1 MANNKNKEKEYQP
14 IKLLKNRIYPTY
26 QLYAVI
32 NSKVSA
38 EEAMVIA
45 VLETFSWLRKRF
57 RELTIPD
64 EIDYPEPDKYKSVRL
79 DDFKSFRINEGY
91 VVDVVFIKE
100 KGVFA
105 FQLVEPDLGPEP
117 GNENQG
123 RKPAPGR
130 VFATNIAYRIYNGKL
145 ECGFKTVCSEPENTK
160 AACEVF
166 RLAVIRSIVLN
177 ELLGLD
183 QIIPIIRDMHQ
194 INSIDKVDRFI
205 DYIRSNERQLP
216 FVLTVEYKKPVD
228 FNTLIKTKPDFD
240 INNLLN
246 RKIEDLI
253 ATTKVEDK
261 EEIFED
267 RMRELAGKKMGY
279 AQFGFLPY
287 RYINNFNDKLGCN
300 ISGGDV
306 CVFYPERYN
315 RKNLFKRDS
324 IKLNEKKFL
333 KDLETELQEF
343 PKYKNIN
350 FGNVIFINE
359 ARIEELNKI
368 IELSNS
374 KEEIIKAIEDKIE
387 IIEQKYEDKIAVLN
401 NEMHEKDEKIDTLKA
416 EIKELNDKFDK
427 FYLQVEKLKSDYND
441 QINKLNLKIE
451 WKDNKLKQPRKTED
465 IPEWVEKQFAGKP
478 IFHNRAIGEIK
489 KTPTGEI
496 DMSLLCDAIEYLANE
511 YRDELLGLISEVES
525 NNICSDKYNRSFVVA
540 PTGDKSIEMYTKE
553 YKVKYRKGQAGKP
566 REVLLDQ
573 HLKVGKGNK
582 DNLRIYFFYDEEKEL
597 IVVGSLPKHLSAVNK
612 KKD

>member
-1 MANNKNKEKEYQP
+1 MSNNSENKVKERQP

-26 QLYAVI
+26 QLYAVV
-32 NSKVSA
+32 NSKISA

-57 RELTIPD
+57 RDLTIPD
-64 EIDYPEPDKYKSVRL
+64 EINYPEPDKYKGVKL

-100 KGVFA
+100 KGVWA

-117 GNENQG
+117 GNENQE

-130 VFATNIAYRIYNGKL
+130 VFATNIAFRIYNGKL

-160 AACEVF
+160 VVCEVF
-166 RLAVIRSIVLN
+166 RLAVVKCIVRN
-177 ELLGLD
+177 ELLGLE
-183 QIIPIIRDMHQ
+183 QIIPIIRDTHQ
-194 INSIDKVDRFI
+194 INSTDKLDRLI
-205 DYIRSNERQLP
+205 NYIRSNERQLP
-216 FVLTVEYKKPVD
+216 FVLTVEYKKIVD
-228 FNTLIKTKPDFD
+228 FNSLIKNKPGFD

-246 RKIEDLI
+246 RNIDGLMVV
-253 ATTKVEDK
+253 TDDVK
-261 EEIFED
+261 EEPIEAK
-267 RMRELAGKKMGY
+267 MREMAGRKMGY
-279 AQFGFLPY
+279 AQFGFLPDK
-287 RYINNFNDKLGCN
+287 YIKNINDSLGCN
-300 ISGGDV
+300 ISSGDV
-306 CVFYPERYN
+306 CVFYPEKYN
-315 RKNLFKRDS
+315 QKKLFKRDS
-324 IKLNEKKFL
+324 IKLNEKQFL
-333 KDLETELQEF
+333 ADLEKELQEF

-374 KEEIIKAIEDKIE
+374 KEEIIKAIEDKIKV
-387 IIEQKYEDKIAVLN
+387 IELKYEDNIAALS
-401 NEMHEKDEKIDTLKA
+401 NEMHEKDEKIDRLKA
-416 EIKELNDKFDK
+416 EIKELNEKVDKN
-427 FYLQVEKLKSDYND
+427 YLQVEKFKSDHND

-451 WKDNKLKQPRKTED
+451 WKDSKLNQPSKTED
-465 IPEWVEKQFAGKP
+465 IPEWVEKQFAGKL

-489 KTPTGEI
+489 KTPTGKT
-496 DMSLLCDAIEYLANE
+496 DMSLVCDAINYLANE
-511 YRDELLGLISEVES
+511 YRDERLGLISKDES
-525 NNICSDKYNRSFVVA
+525 NNVCSDKYNRSFEVTPV
-540 PTGDKSIEMYTKE
+540 GEKSIEMYTKE
-553 YKVKYRKGQAGKP
+553 YKVKYRRNQNVKSK
-566 REVLLDQ
+566 EVLLDQ

-582 DNLRIYFFYDEEKEL
+582 DNLRIYFFYDEEKDL

>member
-1 MANNKNKEKEYQP
+1 MSNNSENKVKERQP

-26 QLYAVI
+26 QLYAVV
-32 NSKVSA
+32 NSKISA

-57 RELTIPD
+57 RDLTIPD
-64 EIDYPEPDKYKSVRL
+64 EINYPEPDKYKGVKL

-100 KGVFA
+100 KGVWA

-117 GNENQG
+117 GNENQE

-130 VFATNIAYRIYNGKL
+130 VFATNIAFRIYNGKL

-160 AACEVF
+160 VVCEVF
-166 RLAVIRSIVLN
+166 RLAVVKCIVRN
-177 ELLGLD
+177 ELLGLE
-183 QIIPIIRDMHQ
+183 QIIPIIRDTHQ
-194 INSIDKVDRFI
+194 INSTDKLDRLI
-205 DYIRSNERQLP
+205 NYIRSNERQLP
-216 FVLTVEYKKPVD
+216 FVLTVEYKKIVD
-228 FNTLIKTKPDFD
+228 FNSLIKNKPGFD

-246 RKIEDLI
+246 RNIDGLMVV
-253 ATTKVEDK
+253 TDDVK
-261 EEIFED
+261 EEPIEAK
-267 RMRELAGKKMGY
+267 MREMAGRKMGY
-279 AQFGFLPY
+279 AQFGFLPDK
-287 RYINNFNDKLGCN
+287 YIKNINDSLGCN
-300 ISGGDV
+300 ISSGDV
-306 CVFYPERYN
+306 CVFYPEKYN
-315 RKNLFKRDS
+315 QKRLFKRDS
-324 IKLNEKKFL
+324 IKLNEKQFL
-333 KDLETELQEF
+333 ADLEKELQEF

-374 KEEIIKAIEDKIE
+374 KEEIIKAIEDKIKV
-387 IIEQKYEDKIAVLN
+387 IELKYEDNIAALS
-401 NEMHEKDEKIDTLKA
+401 NEMHEKDEKIDRLKA
-416 EIKELNDKFDK
+416 EIKELNEKVDKN
-427 FYLQVEKLKSDYND
+427 YLQVEKFKSDHND

-451 WKDNKLKQPRKTED
+451 WKDSKLNQPSKTED
-465 IPEWVEKQFAGKP
+465 IPEWVEKQFAGKL

-489 KTPTGEI
+489 KTPTGKT
-496 DMSLLCDAIEYLANE
+496 DMSLVCDAINYLANE
-511 YRDELLGLISEVES
+511 YRDERLGLISKDES
-525 NNICSDKYNRSFVVA
+525 NNICSDKYNRSFEVTPV
-540 PTGDKSIEMYTKE
+540 GEKSIEMYTKE
-553 YKVKYRKGQAGKP
+553 YKVKYRKNQNVKSK
-566 REVLLDQ
+566 EVLLDQ

-582 DNLRIYFFYDEEKEL
+582 DNLRIYFFYDEEKDL

>member
-1 MANNKNKEKEYQP
+1 MSNNSENKVKERQP

-26 QLYAVI
+26 QLYAVV
-32 NSKVSA
+32 NSKISA

-57 RELTIPD
+57 RDLTIPD
-64 EIDYPEPDKYKSVRL
+64 EINYPEPDKYKGVKL

-100 KGVFA
+100 KGVWA

-117 GNENQG
+117 GNENQE

-130 VFATNIAYRIYNGKL
+130 VFATNIAFRIYNGKL

-160 AACEVF
+160 VVCEVF
-166 RLAVIRSIVLN
+166 RLAVVKCIVRN
-177 ELLGLD
+177 ELLGLE
-183 QIIPIIRDMHQ
+183 QIIPIIRDTHQ
-194 INSIDKVDRFI
+194 INSTDKLDRLI
-205 DYIRSNERQLP
+205 NYIRSNERQLP
-216 FVLTVEYKKPVD
+216 FVLTVEYKKIVD
-228 FNTLIKTKPDFD
+228 FNSLIKNKPGFD

-246 RKIEDLI
+246 RNIDGLMVV
-253 ATTKVEDK
+253 TDDVK
-261 EEIFED
+261 EEPIEAK
-267 RMRELAGKKMGY
+267 MREMAGRKMGY
-279 AQFGFLPY
+279 AQFGFLPDK
-287 RYINNFNDKLGCN
+287 YIKNINDSLGCN
-300 ISGGDV
+300 ISSGDV
-306 CVFYPERYN
+306 CVFYPEKYN
-315 RKNLFKRDS
+315 QKRLFKRDS
-324 IKLNEKKFL
+324 IKLNEKQFL
-333 KDLETELQEF
+333 ADLEKELQEF

-374 KEEIIKAIEDKIE
+374 KEEIIKAIEDKIKV
-387 IIEQKYEDKIAVLN
+387 IELKYEDNIAALS
-401 NEMHEKDEKIDTLKA
+401 NEMHEKDEKIDRLKA
-416 EIKELNDKFDK
+416 EIKELNEKVDKN
-427 FYLQVEKLKSDYND
+427 YLQVEKFKSDHND

-451 WKDNKLKQPRKTED
+451 WKDSKLNQPSKTED
-465 IPEWVEKQFAGKP
+465 IPEWVEKQFAGKL

-489 KTPTGEI
+489 KTPTGKT
-496 DMSLLCDAIEYLANE
+496 DMSLVCDAINYLANE
-511 YRDELLGLISEVES
+511 YRDERLGLISKDES
-525 NNICSDKYNRSFVVA
+525 NNVCSDKYNRSFEVTPV
-540 PTGDKSIEMYTKE
+540 GEKSIEMYTKE
-553 YKVKYRKGQAGKP
+553 YKVKYRKNQNVKSK
-566 REVLLDQ
+566 EVLLDQ

-582 DNLRIYFFYDEEKEL
+582 DNLRIYFFYDEEKDL

>member
-1 MANNKNKEKEYQP
+1 MSNNSENKVKERQP

-26 QLYAVI
+26 QLYAVV
-32 NSKVSA
+32 NSKISA

-57 RELTIPD
+57 RDLTIPD
-64 EIDYPEPDKYKSVRL
+64 EINYPEPDKYKGVKL

-100 KGVFA
+100 KGVWA

-117 GNENQG
+117 GNENQE

-130 VFATNIAYRIYNGKL
+130 VFATNIAFRIYNGKL

-160 AACEVF
+160 VVCEVF
-166 RLAVIRSIVLN
+166 RLAVVKCIVRN
-177 ELLGLD
+177 ELLGLE
-183 QIIPIIRDMHQ
+183 QIIPIIRDTHQ
-194 INSIDKVDRFI
+194 INSTDKLDRLI
-205 DYIRSNERQLP
+205 NYIRSNERQLP
-216 FVLTVEYKKPVD
+216 FVLTVEYKKIVD
-228 FNTLIKTKPDFD
+228 FNSLIKNKPGFD

-246 RKIEDLI
+246 RNIDGLMVV
-253 ATTKVEDK
+253 TDDVK
-261 EEIFED
+261 EEPIEAK
-267 RMRELAGKKMGY
+267 MREMAGRKMGY
-279 AQFGFLPY
+279 AQFGFLPDK
-287 RYINNFNDKLGCN
+287 YIKNINDSLGCN
-300 ISGGDV
+300 ISSGDV
-306 CVFYPERYN
+306 CVFYPEKYN
-315 RKNLFKRDS
+315 QKKLFKRDS
-324 IKLNEKKFL
+324 IKLNEKQFL
-333 KDLETELQEF
+333 ADLEKELQEF

-374 KEEIIKAIEDKIE
+374 KEEIIKAIEDKIKV
-387 IIEQKYEDKIAVLN
+387 IELKYEDNIAALS
-401 NEMHEKDEKIDTLKA
+401 NEMHEKDEKIDRLKA
-416 EIKELNDKFDK
+416 EIKELNEKVDKN
-427 FYLQVEKLKSDYND
+427 YLQVEKFKSDHND

-451 WKDNKLKQPRKTED
+451 WKDSKLNQPSKTED
-465 IPEWVEKQFAGKP
+465 IPEWVEKQFAGKL

-489 KTPTGEI
+489 KTPTGKT
-496 DMSLLCDAIEYLANE
+496 DMSLVCDAINYLANE
-511 YRDELLGLISEVES
+511 YRDERLGLISKDES
-525 NNICSDKYNRSFVVA
+525 NNVCSDKYNRSFEVTPV
-540 PTGDKSIEMYTKE
+540 GEKSIEMYTKE
-553 YKVKYRKGQAGKP
+553 YKVKYRKNQNVKSK
-566 REVLLDQ
+566 EVLLDQ

-582 DNLRIYFFYDEEKEL
+582 DNLRIYFFYDEEKDL

>member
-228 FNTLIKTKPDFD
+228 FNTLVKTKPNFD

-279 AQFGFLPY
+279 AQYF
-287 RYINNFNDKLGCN
+287 I
-300 ISGGDV
+300 
-306 CVFYPERYN
+306 
-315 RKNLFKRDS
+315 
-324 IKLNEKKFL
+324 L
-333 KDLETELQEF
+333 K
-343 PKYKNIN
+343 
-350 FGNVIFINE
+350 G
-359 ARIEELNKI
+359 I
-368 IELSNS
+368 I
-374 KEEIIKAIEDKIE
+374 I
-387 IIEQKYEDKIAVLN
+387 
-401 NEMHEKDEKIDTLKA
+401 
-416 EIKELNDKFDK
+416 
-427 FYLQVEKLKSDYND
+427 
-441 QINKLNLKIE
+441 
-451 WKDNKLKQPRKTED
+451 
-465 IPEWVEKQFAGKP
+465 
-478 IFHNRAIGEIK
+478 
-489 KTPTGEI
+489 
-496 DMSLLCDAIEYLANE
+496 
-511 YRDELLGLISEVES
+511 
-525 NNICSDKYNRSFVVA
+525 
-540 PTGDKSIEMYTKE
+540 
-553 YKVKYRKGQAGKP
+553 
-566 REVLLDQ
+566 
-573 HLKVGKGNK
+573 
-582 DNLRIYFFYDEEKEL
+582 
-597 IVVGSLPKHLSAVNK
+597 
-612 KKD
+612 

>member
-1 MANNKNKEKEYQP
+1 MSNNSENKVKERQP

-26 QLYAVI
+26 QLYAVV
-32 NSKVSA
+32 NSKISA

-57 RELTIPD
+57 RDLTIPD
-64 EIDYPEPDKYKSVRL
+64 EINYPEPDKYKGVKL

-100 KGVFA
+100 KGVWA

-117 GNENQG
+117 GNENQE

-130 VFATNIAYRIYNGKL
+130 VFATNIAFRIYNGKL

-160 AACEVF
+160 VVCEVF
-166 RLAVIRSIVLN
+166 RLAVVKCIVRN
-177 ELLGLD
+177 ELLGLE
-183 QIIPIIRDMHQ
+183 QIIPIIRDTHQ
-194 INSIDKVDRFI
+194 INSTDKLDRLI
-205 DYIRSNERQLP
+205 NYIRSNERQLP
-216 FVLTVEYKKPVD
+216 FVLTVEYKKIVD
-228 FNTLIKTKPDFD
+228 FNSLIKNKPGFD

-246 RKIEDLI
+246 RNIDGLMVV
-253 ATTKVEDK
+253 TDDVK
-261 EEIFED
+261 EEPIEAK
-267 RMRELAGKKMGY
+267 MREMAGRKMGY
-279 AQFGFLPY
+279 AQFGFLPDK
-287 RYINNFNDKLGCN
+287 YIKNINDSLGCN
-300 ISGGDV
+300 ISSGDV
-306 CVFYPERYN
+306 CVFYPEKYN
-315 RKNLFKRDS
+315 QKKLFKRDS
-324 IKLNEKKFL
+324 IKLNEKQFL
-333 KDLETELQEF
+333 ADLEKELQEF

-374 KEEIIKAIEDKIE
+374 KEEIIKAIEDKIKV
-387 IIEQKYEDKIAVLN
+387 IELKYEDNIAALS
-401 NEMHEKDEKIDTLKA
+401 NEMHEKDEKIDRLKA
-416 EIKELNDKFDK
+416 EIKELNEKVDKN
-427 FYLQVEKLKSDYND
+427 YLQVEKFKSDHND

-451 WKDNKLKQPRKTED
+451 WKDSKLNQPSKTED
-465 IPEWVEKQFAGKP
+465 IPEWVEKQFAGKL

-489 KTPTGEI
+489 KTPTGKT
-496 DMSLLCDAIEYLANE
+496 DMSLVCDAINYLANE
-511 YRDELLGLISEVES
+511 YRDERLGLISKDDS
-525 NNICSDKYNRSFVVA
+525 NNICSDKYNRSFEVTPV
-540 PTGDKSIEMYTKE
+540 GEKSIEMYTKE
-553 YKVKYRKGQAGKP
+553 YKVKYRKNQNVKSK
-566 REVLLDQ
+566 EVLLDQ

-582 DNLRIYFFYDEEKEL
+582 DNLRIYFFYDEEKDL

>member
-1 MANNKNKEKEYQP
+1 MSNNSENKVKERQP

-26 QLYAVI
+26 QLYAVV
-32 NSKVSA
+32 NSKISA

-57 RELTIPD
+57 RDLTIPD
-64 EIDYPEPDKYKSVRL
+64 EINYPEPDKYKGVKL

-100 KGVFA
+100 KGVWA

-117 GNENQG
+117 GNENQE

-130 VFATNIAYRIYNGKL
+130 VFATNIAFRIYNGKL

-160 AACEVF
+160 VVCEVF
-166 RLAVIRSIVLN
+166 RLAVVKCIVRN
-177 ELLGLD
+177 ELLGLE
-183 QIIPIIRDMHQ
+183 QIIPIIRDTHQ
-194 INSIDKVDRFI
+194 INSTDKLDRLI
-205 DYIRSNERQLP
+205 NYIRSNERQLP
-216 FVLTVEYKKPVD
+216 FVLTVEYKKIVD
-228 FNTLIKTKPDFD
+228 FNSLIKNKPGFD

-246 RKIEDLI
+246 RNIDGLMVV
-253 ATTKVEDK
+253 TDDVK
-261 EEIFED
+261 EEPIEAK
-267 RMRELAGKKMGY
+267 MREMAGRKMGY
-279 AQFGFLPY
+279 AQFGFLPDK
-287 RYINNFNDKLGCN
+287 YIKNINDSLGCN
-300 ISGGDV
+300 ISSGDV
-306 CVFYPERYN
+306 CVFYPEKYN
-315 RKNLFKRDS
+315 QKKLFKRDS
-324 IKLNEKKFL
+324 IKLNEKQFL
-333 KDLETELQEF
+333 ADLEKELQEF

-374 KEEIIKAIEDKIE
+374 KEEIIKAIEDKIKV
-387 IIEQKYEDKIAVLN
+387 IELKYEDNIAALS
-401 NEMHEKDEKIDTLKA
+401 NEMHEKDEKIDRLKA
-416 EIKELNDKFDK
+416 EIKELNEKVDKN
-427 FYLQVEKLKSDYND
+427 YLQVEKFKSDHND

-451 WKDNKLKQPRKTED
+451 WKDSKLNQPSKTED
-465 IPEWVEKQFAGKP
+465 IPEWVEKQFAGKL

-489 KTPTGEI
+489 KTPTGKT
-496 DMSLLCDAIEYLANE
+496 DMSLVCDAINYLANE
-511 YRDELLGLISEVES
+511 YRDERLGLISKDES
-525 NNICSDKYNRSFVVA
+525 NNVCSDKYNRSFEVTPV
-540 PTGDKSIEMYTKE
+540 GEKSIEMYTKE
-553 YKVKYRKGQAGKP
+553 YKVKYRKNQNIKLK
-566 REVLLDQ
+566 EVLLDQ

-582 DNLRIYFFYDEEKEL
+582 DNLRIYFFYDEEKDL

>member
-1 MANNKNKEKEYQP
+1 MSNNSENKVKERQP

-26 QLYAVI
+26 QLYAVV
-32 NSKVSA
+32 NSKISA

-57 RELTIPD
+57 RDLTIPD
-64 EIDYPEPDKYKSVRL
+64 EINYPEPDKYKGVKL

-100 KGVFA
+100 KGVWA

-117 GNENQG
+117 GNENQE

-130 VFATNIAYRIYNGKL
+130 VFATNIAFRIYNGKL

-160 AACEVF
+160 VVCEVF
-166 RLAVIRSIVLN
+166 RLAVVKCIVRN
-177 ELLGLD
+177 ELLGLE
-183 QIIPIIRDMHQ
+183 QIIPIIRDTHQ
-194 INSIDKVDRFI
+194 INSTDKLDRLI
-205 DYIRSNERQLP
+205 NYIRSNERQLP
-216 FVLTVEYKKPVD
+216 FVLTVEYKKIVD
-228 FNTLIKTKPDFD
+228 FNSLIKNKPGFD

-246 RKIEDLI
+246 RNIDGLMVV
-253 ATTKVEDK
+253 TDDVK
-261 EEIFED
+261 EEPIEAK
-267 RMRELAGKKMGY
+267 MREMAGRKMGY
-279 AQFGFLPY
+279 AQFGFLPDK
-287 RYINNFNDKLGCN
+287 YIKNINDSLECN
-300 ISGGDV
+300 ISSGDV
-306 CVFYPERYN
+306 CVFYPEKYN
-315 RKNLFKRDS
+315 QKKLFKRDS
-324 IKLNEKKFL
+324 IKLNEKQFL
-333 KDLETELQEF
+333 ADLEKELQEF

-374 KEEIIKAIEDKIE
+374 KEEIIKAIEDKIKV
-387 IIEQKYEDKIAVLN
+387 IELKYEDNIAALS
-401 NEMHEKDEKIDTLKA
+401 NEMHEKDEKIDRLKA
-416 EIKELNDKFDK
+416 EIKELNEKVDKN
-427 FYLQVEKLKSDYND
+427 YLQVEKFKSDHND

-451 WKDNKLKQPRKTED
+451 WKDSKLNQPSKTED
-465 IPEWVEKQFAGKP
+465 IPEWVEKQFAGKL

-489 KTPTGEI
+489 KTPTGKT
-496 DMSLLCDAIEYLANE
+496 DMSLVCDAINYLANE
-511 YRDELLGLISEVES
+511 YRDERLGLISKDES
-525 NNICSDKYNRSFVVA
+525 NNICSDKYNRSFEVTPV
-540 PTGDKSIEMYTKE
+540 GEKSIEMYTKE
-553 YKVKYRKGQAGKP
+553 YKVKYRKNQNVKSK
-566 REVLLDQ
+566 EVLLDQ

-582 DNLRIYFFYDEEKEL
+582 DNLRIYFFYDEEKDL

>member
-1 MANNKNKEKEYQP
+1 MSNNSENKVKERQP

-26 QLYAVI
+26 QLYAVV
-32 NSKVSA
+32 NSKISA

-57 RELTIPD
+57 RDLTIPD
-64 EIDYPEPDKYKSVRL
+64 EINYPEPDKYKGVKL

-100 KGVFA
+100 KGVWA

-117 GNENQG
+117 GNENQE

-130 VFATNIAYRIYNGKL
+130 VFATNIAFRIYNGKL

-160 AACEVF
+160 VVCEVF
-166 RLAVIRSIVLN
+166 RLAVVKCIVRN
-177 ELLGLD
+177 ELLGLE
-183 QIIPIIRDMHQ
+183 QIIPIIRDTHQ
-194 INSIDKVDRFI
+194 INSTDKLDRLI
-205 DYIRSNERQLP
+205 NYIRSNERQLP
-216 FVLTVEYKKPVD
+216 FVLTVEYKKIVD
-228 FNTLIKTKPDFD
+228 FNSLIKNKPGFD

-246 RKIEDLI
+246 RNIDGLMVV
-253 ATTKVEDK
+253 TDDVK
-261 EEIFED
+261 EEPIEAK
-267 RMRELAGKKMGY
+267 MREMAGRKMGY
-279 AQFGFLPY
+279 AQFGFLPDK
-287 RYINNFNDKLGCN
+287 YIKNINDSLGCN
-300 ISGGDV
+300 ISSGDV
-306 CVFYPERYN
+306 CVFYPEKYN
-315 RKNLFKRDS
+315 QKKLFKRDS
-324 IKLNEKKFL
+324 IKLNEKQFL
-333 KDLETELQEF
+333 ADLEKELQEF

-374 KEEIIKAIEDKIE
+374 KEEIIKAIEDKIKV
-387 IIEQKYEDKIAVLN
+387 IELKYEDNIAALS
-401 NEMHEKDEKIDTLKA
+401 NEMHEKDEKIDRLKA
-416 EIKELNDKFDK
+416 EIKELNEKVDKN
-427 FYLQVEKLKSDYND
+427 YLQVEKFKSDHND

-451 WKDNKLKQPRKTED
+451 WKDSKLNQPSKTED
-465 IPEWVEKQFAGKP
+465 IPEWVEKQFAGKL

-489 KTPTGEI
+489 KTPTGKT
-496 DMSLLCDAIEYLANE
+496 DMSLVCDAINYLANE
-511 YRDELLGLISEVES
+511 YRDERLGLISKDES
-525 NNICSDKYNRSFVVA
+525 NNICSDKYNRSFEVTPV
-540 PTGDKSIEMYTKE
+540 GEKSIEMYTKE
-553 YKVKYRKGQAGKP
+553 YKVKYRKNQNVKSK
-566 REVLLDQ
+566 EVLLDQ

-582 DNLRIYFFYDEEKEL
+582 DNLRIYFFYDEEKDL